1 MKKKMFVIPFKGL
14 KEGKHQ
20 FEFQIKKEFFE
31 FYQYDDVCDADILVQ
46 LDFNKKSTLIEL
58 SFEANG
64 KAKVICD
71 LTNEL
76 YHEPIK
82 AKLDLVVK
90 FGEVFNDEDIDILIL
105 PHEAYEVDVSQ
116 YIYEMIV
123 LAIPTKRIH
132 PGIKDGSIKSE
143 ILDKLEELKPKEV
156 FNNKEG
162 SDPRWDKLKG
172 LITDKKAQNGTS

>member
-1 MKKKMFVIPFKGL
+1 MKKNMYVIPFKGL
-14 KEGKHQ
+14 KESNHQ
-20 FEFQIKKEFFE
+20 FEFHIKKEFFD
-31 FYQYDDVCDADILVQ
+31 FYQYDDIYNADVSVQ

-58 SFEANG
+58 EFKANEI
-64 KAKVICD
+64 VELVCD

-76 YHEPIK
+76 YQEPIK
-82 AKLDLVVK
+82 AKLSLVIK
-90 FGEVFNDEDIDILIL
+90 FGEVFNDDDIDVLIL

-123 LAIPTKRIH
+123 LAIPSKRIH
-132 PGIKDGSIKSE
+132 PGIKDGTLKSE

-156 FNNKEG
+156 INNKEG

-172 LITDKKAQNGTS
+172 LITDKKV